1 MQKSTHQHNS
11 AQCKESL
18 DSQPHRGFFAF
29 IPAHVRDAREL
40 SPYAKLLYAEISALT
55 HERGYCWASN
65 ARFASILNV
74 CTRSIKNWMRELRDH
89 GFIEVQIDRH
99 DFREQRKIWLSLENK
114 EKFRVG
120 TAVPTPQSSR
130 ENAPTDNRQGGNGGA
145 HRWERACPL
154 KNTGNNTASKL
165 ASHPSDLPSGDHKPE
180 EEDDEDYG
188 FPDPGPEEIPISRK
202 EADSNYHKL
211 RDTYKLCHEDA
222 KFLAIRYRGPEIKA
236 QLNNMERQISQG
248 IKITKPGKWI
258 RGVLEQEC
266 GKRAPSSQLKRRES

>member
-1 MQKSTHQHNS
+1 MTKSNHQHNS
-11 AQCKESL
+11 AQHKESL

-99 DFREQRKIWLSLENK
+99 DFREQRKIWLSIENK

-120 TAVPTPQSSR
+120 TAVPTPHSSR
-130 ENAPTDNRQGGNGGA
+130 ENASTDNRQGGNGGA

-154 KNTGNNTASKL
+154 KNTSIL
-165 ASHPSDLPSGDHKPE
+165 E
-180 EEDDEDYG
+180 EEEEERPVG
-188 FPDPGPEEIPISRK
+188 FGFRSSRK
-202 EADSNYHKL
+202 EA
-211 RDTYKLCHEDA
+211 
-222 KFLAIRYRGPEIKA
+222 PEIKTEEA
-236 QLNNMERQISQG
+236 QEAFEILTEYPEVSDADANDLVASYTLNE
-248 IKITKPGKWI
+248 ITT
-258 RGVLEQEC
+258 
-266 GKRAPSSQLKRRES
+266 QLKKIKLWSKSHGPVLQWIPTLRKFLIKAYGARNRCIVRRQ

>member
-1 MQKSTHQHNS
+1 MQKSTDHSNS
-11 AQCKESL
+11 AQHKESL

-29 IPAHVRDAREL
+29 IPAHVRDSREL

-120 TAVPTPQSSR
+120 TAVPTPHSSR
-130 ENAPTDNRQGGNGGA
+130 ENDSTNNRQGGNGGA

-154 KNTGNNTASKL
+154 KNTYIL
-165 ASHPSDLPSGDHKPE
+165 E
-180 EEDDEDYG
+180 EEEERPVG
-188 FPDPGPEEIPISRK
+188 FGFRSSRK
-202 EADSNYHKL
+202 ESPEIIESQAQEAFEILTEYPEVSDVEANDIVARYTLEEIETQLKKIKL
-211 RDTYKLCHEDA
+211 WSKRHGPVLQWTSTLR
-222 KFLAIRYRGPEIKA
+222 KFLLQAYGARNRC
-236 QLNNMERQISQG
+236 NVRRQ
-248 IKITKPGKWI
+248 
-258 RGVLEQEC
+258 
-266 GKRAPSSQLKRRES
+266 